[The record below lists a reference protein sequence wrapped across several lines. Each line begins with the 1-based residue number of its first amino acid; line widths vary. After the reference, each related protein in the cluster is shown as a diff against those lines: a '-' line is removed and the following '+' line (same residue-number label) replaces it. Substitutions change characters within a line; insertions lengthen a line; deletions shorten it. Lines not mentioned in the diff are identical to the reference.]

1 MSNANDSRYGSRALA
16 ELCNR
21 RTFDEIGSAIYLL
34 GFLRNDQFHRRNP
47 VTYDWLAAQ
56 TKFNARTLEGWLRR
70 LRRSAHC
77 RVENGW
83 NGLHISL
90 RVRYAAHVAD
100 SDFELIDTRGWQRP
114 LDSDDVE
121 SQLYGHHGGGNES
134 VLAYQDANPIFNVE
148 DADGGRQFERLSDS
162 RPPEIPTSRS
172 AQREVRRVTREMAA
186 D

>member
-1 MSNANDSRYGSRALA
+1 MDG
-16 ELCNR
+16 
-21 RTFDEIGSAIYLL
+21 
-34 GFLRNDQFHRRNP
+34 
-47 VTYDWLAAQ
+47 
-56 TKFNARTLEGWLRR
+56 R

-114 LDSDDVE
+114 LDSDDVG
-121 SQLYGHHGGGNES
+121 SQLYGHHGGGDETRHAFVDRDPS
-134 VLAYQDANPIFNVE
+134 FMVE
-148 DADGGRQFERLSDS
+148 DARGERQFERLSDS